1 VDLESSAL
9 KPSRAFAPMVR
20 HLCGALVEVNRIIL
34 RQGTIPE
41 LYASGVR
48 YRREPGHWVHERFDN
63 AQTCFGRGW
72 GDCDDLASWRCAELL
87 NRGVTA
93 GIIVSWKPVTGGR
106 LYHVK
111 VRTPP
116 GIGKM
121 NPQTGQWEED
131 PSLIL
136 GMKP

>member
-1 VDLESSAL
+1 
-9 KPSRAFAPMVR
+9 M
-20 HLCGALVEVNRIIL
+20 EVNRIIL
-34 RQGTIPE
+34 AQGTIPE

-48 YRREPGHWVHERFDN
+48 YRREPRHWVHERFDN

-72 GDCDDLASWRCAELL
+72 GDCDDLAAWRCAELL
-87 NRGVTA
+87 NRGVKA
-93 GIIVSWKPVTGGR
+93 GIIVAWKPTQGGR

-111 VRTPP
+111 VRTPK
-116 GIGKM
+116 GVGKL
-121 NPQTGQWEED
+121 NPSTGLWEED